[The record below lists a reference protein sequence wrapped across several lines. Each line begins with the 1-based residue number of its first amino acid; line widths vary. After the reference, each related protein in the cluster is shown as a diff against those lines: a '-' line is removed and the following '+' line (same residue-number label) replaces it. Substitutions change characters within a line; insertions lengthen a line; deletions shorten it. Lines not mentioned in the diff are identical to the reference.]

1 MRLWKTRFG
10 GFFHFKI
17 LTIYG
22 NARLSAHRLTGGK
35 IPWNMAFDYKKTD
48 LKPDSFQHIQRGFTL
63 KKTSIKLSA
72 AAFILCLMPPA
83 FAKTISKEFTESV
96 TVERTIVAV
105 KKAER
110 LATLRDEEGN
120 TRTVSVGEAFQNW
133 DRVRVGDKVKATYA
147 IYVRGE
153 LRKPT
158 KEEKANP
165 LVVEVSGGTN
175 ENPNSPAASIG
186 DKITVVTKVVA
197 VNKDNMTATLEGP
210 NGMQLTIQGDN
221 PENAKYVKVGKTVI
235 ITYQERLFMSLEVM
249 PPKQ

>member
-1 MRLWKTRFG
+1 MKNT
-10 GFFHFKI
+10 
-17 LTIYG
+17 
-22 NARLSAHRLTGGK
+22 S
-35 IPWNMAFDYKKTD
+35 
-48 LKPDSFQHIQRGFTL
+48 LKL
-63 KKTSIKLSA
+63 LA
-72 AAFILCLMPPA
+72 AAALIAGSMQPA
-83 FAKTISKEFTESV
+83 FAKTISKEFAESV
-96 TVERTIVAV
+96 TVERTVV
-105 KKAER
+105 DVRKAER
-110 LATLRDEEGN
+110 LATLRDDAGN
-120 TRTVSVGEAFQNW
+120 TRTINVGEAFENW

-165 LVVEVSGGTN
+165 LVVEVSGGRN
-175 ENPNSPAASIG
+175 ENPNDPAASLG

-197 VNKDNMTATLEGP
+197 VDKDNMTATLEGP

-221 PENAKYVKVGKTVI
+221 PKNAKHVKVGKTVI

>member
-1 MRLWKTRFG
+1 MTIHDKTC
-10 GFFHFKI
+10 
-17 LTIYG
+17 LPV
-22 NARLSAHRLTGGK
+22 HRLTDGQ
-35 IPWNMAFDYKKTD
+35 IPWNMAFNNI
-48 LKPDSFQHIQRGFTL
+48 KPAESRSRFQHKQRGFTL
-63 KKTSIKLSA
+63 KKTSIKLIA
-72 AAFILCLMPPA
+72 AAFILGLMPPA

-96 TVERTIVAV
+96 TVERTVVAV

-110 LATLRDEEGN
+110 LATLRDDAGN
-120 TRTVSVGEAFQNW
+120 TRTVNVSEAFQNW
-133 DRVRVGDKVKATYA
+133 ERVRVGDKVKATYS

-175 ENPNSPAASIG
+175 ENPNSPAASVG

-197 VNKDNMTATLEGP
+197 VDKDNMTATLEGP

-221 PENAKYVKVGKTVI
+221 PANAKHVKVGKTVI